1 MDAKTI
7 LTKIA
12 FKFLLFFLFFTTF
25 GLAQSSYSQV
35 SKQVTING
43 TIVDKNTK
51 NLLEFASVAL
61 LTLSDSSLVKGSI
74 TNSKGAFN
82 FKFVNPGI
90 YRLRISFLGYTTIRK
105 IITVQ
110 NTANGIQNMG
120 DFLLEEGKSMM
131 GEVIITPDQPVTIK
145 KDTVEF
151 NADMFQ
157 VEKNAVVE
165 DMLKKLPGVEI
176 DGEGKIKAQGMDVT
190 RVFVDG
196 KPFFGNDPL
205 IATQNL
211 PAEMISKIQVID
223 KKSDQAEFSGV
234 DDGEVEKI
242 INIVTRTGYKQGVFG
257 KSSFGYG
264 SLDRYDAG
272 FMMNKFS
279 GEKQFSV
286 LGMSNN
292 TNAQKFTLDAL
303 NSLNNKKTSTLSS
316 SRSGRNA
323 SAGGAGANRGFS
335 SMTSAGRG
343 MSGNGFSITN
353 AGGANYH
360 NLIGLKLNITG
371 SYFYNSSENHN
382 NTTSLVQTF
391 KGDTSIYKRDTSS
404 TYSKNINHRINMEI
418 AYQFDSLNS
427 IVFKPNISFGI
438 TSTERASSSVTVGE
452 SGFRLNESNNA
463 NRSDGTSL
471 NSASSILYRRK
482 FKNTHATFSINI
494 GGNLKS
500 NNSDAYRKSFIKRYV
515 TKTGL
520 PTIGLTD
527 IYTNNNSSGSGYNV
541 RLSYTQPISIYH
553 SLDLNYYYSRSNN
566 QSSKAAF
573 GYNELDSLYNIPD
586 TTYSNRFNNTF
597 TNQRLGL
604 SFQTKKDKLTYT
616 FGLGVESSQIESRTN
631 LLNRLFDRTHKSL
644 NFSPTASLNYAFT
657 NRRRLSLQYKGTTN
671 EPSIDQLQPI
681 ITDSNSLV
689 TRIGNPDLKSSFTH
703 DIVFSYNDVNPKT
716 FTNKFINIQFSSEQ
730 NSISNNYTNGSSGE
744 QVIMPVNVNGAWD
757 ASTSIGFGK
766 SLAKNKF
773 YISSSGNV
781 RWSNDVNYDRNSA
794 STLTNYNPLDTASSV
809 LNTTKHLVAGY
820 NLQGSMNTKYLMFT
834 LSGKVNYNH
843 VWQAKKT
850 NSPSVYASYN
860 LFGDI
865 KLYLPFDL
873 MLQTDYQINLNSG
886 YSSGFNKN
894 YALWNASA
902 TKELLKSR
910 RAQLKFQIFDILK
923 QNQSIRRNITGR
935 NISDTRSTIL
945 PQYFIFTFVYNF
957 KNFKQVKG
965 ENKQN
970 VGKQNKMM
978 RQSVGNGGGGKN
990 KRGL

>member
-1 MDAKTI
+1 MDVKTI
-7 LTKIA
+7 RTNLTI
-12 FKFLLFFLFFTTF
+12 KFLLLFVFFAVI
-25 GLAQSSYSQV
+25 GLIKSSYSQV
-35 SKQVTING
+35 SKQLTING
-43 TIVDKNTK
+43 TILDSSTK
-51 NLLEFASVAL
+51 KSLEFASVAL

-74 TNSKGAFN
+74 SNTKGIFI
-82 FKFVNPGI
+82 FRFVNPGI
-90 YRLRISFLGYTTIRK
+90 YRLRISFLGYNTIRK
-105 IITVQ
+105 IITIQ
-110 NTANGIQNMG
+110 NTANSSLDLGN
-120 DFLLEEGKSMM
+120 FLLEEGKSMM

-257 KSSFGYG
+257 KSSIGYG

-272 FMMNKFS
+272 VMMNKFS

-303 NSLNNKKTSTLSS
+303 NSLNNKKNSTLSS

-343 MSGNGFSITN
+343 MSGNGISVTN
-353 AGGANYH
+353 AAGANYH
-360 NLIGLKLNITG
+360 NLIGLKLNVTG
-371 SYFYNSSENHN
+371 SYFCNSSENHN

-404 TYSKNINHRINMEI
+404 TYSKNINHRVNMEI

-438 TSTERASSSVTVGE
+438 TSTERASSSVTIGE
-452 SGFRLNESNNA
+452 SGFLLNESNNT

-471 NSASSILYRRK
+471 NSTSSLLYRRK
-482 FKNTHATFSINI
+482 FRNSKATFSINL
-494 GGNLKS
+494 GGSLKS
-500 NNSDAYRKSFIKRYV
+500 NNSDAYRKSFIKRYI
-515 TKTGL
+515 TKTGI
-520 PTIGLTD
+520 PTVGTTD
-527 IYTNNNSSGSGYNV
+527 INTINNSSGSGYNF
-541 RLSYTQPISIYH
+541 RLSFTQPISQYN
-553 SLDLNYYYSRSNN
+553 SLDLNYYYSQSNN

-573 GYNELDSLYNIPD
+573 RYNELDSLYNIPD
-586 TTYSNRFNNTF
+586 TTFSNRFNNTF
-597 TNQRLGL
+597 TNQRLGI
-604 SFQTKKDKLTYT
+604 SFQTKRDKLTYT
-616 FGLGVESSQIESRTN
+616 FGLGVESSQIDSKTT
-631 LLNRLFDRTHKSL
+631 LLNRRFDRTHKSL

-657 NRRRLSLQYKGTTN
+657 NRRRLSIQYKGTTN

-681 ITDSNSLV
+681 ITDSNSLI
-689 TRIGNPDLKSSFTH
+689 TRVGNPDLKSSYTH
-703 DIVFSYNDVNPKT
+703 DLVFSYNDVNPKT
-716 FTNKFINIQFSSEQ
+716 YTNKFINIQFSSEQ

-773 YISSSGNV
+773 YINTSGNV

-794 STLTNYNPLDTASSV
+794 SSLTNYNPLDTASSI
-809 LNTTKHLVAGY
+809 LNTTKHLIAGY

-850 NSPSVYASYN
+850 NAPSVYTSYN

-865 KLYLPFDL
+865 KLYLPWDL
-873 MLQTDYQINLNSG
+873 MLNTDYQINITSG

-923 QNQSIRRNITGR
+923 QNQSVRRSITGR

-965 ENKQN
+965 ENKQSA
-970 VGKQNKMM
+970 GKLNKTL
-978 RQSVGNGGGGKN
+978 RQIGNGGGGGKN
-990 KRGL
+990 KKGI

>member
-1 MDAKTI
+1 MDVKNLLSNI
-7 LTKIA
+7 SL
-12 FKFLLFFLFFTTF
+12 KFLLFLLIFTTV
-25 GLAQSSYSQV
+25 GLIQSSYSQV
-35 SKQVTING
+35 TKQVIING
-43 TIVDKNTK
+43 TVLDNNTK
-51 NLLEFASVAL
+51 KQLEFASVAL

-74 TNSKGAFN
+74 TNSKGAFV

-90 YRLRISFLGYTTIRK
+90 YRLRISFLGYNTIRK
-105 IITVQ
+105 IITVL
-110 NTANGIQNMG
+110 NTTNSIQNLG
-120 DFLLEEGKSMM
+120 DFLLDEGKSMM
-131 GEVIITPDQPVTIK
+131 DEVVITPDQPVTIK

-211 PAEMISKIQVID
+211 PAEMIAKIQVID

-242 INIVTRTGYKQGVFG
+242 INIVTRTGFKQGVFG

-272 FMMNKFS
+272 VMMNKFS

-303 NSLNNKKTSTLSS
+303 NSLNNKRTSTLSGA
-316 SRSGRNA
+316 RSGRNN

-343 MSGNGFSITN
+343 MGGNGISVTN
-353 AGGANYH
+353 AAGANYH

-371 SYFYNSSENHN
+371 SYFYNSSENN
-382 NTTSLVQTF
+382 NNQTSLVQTF

-418 AYQFDSLNS
+418 AYQIDSLNS

-438 TSTERASSSVTVGE
+438 TSSDRASTSITVGE
-452 SGFRLNESNNA
+452 SGARLNESKTA

-471 NSASSILYRRK
+471 NSTSSFLYRRK

-500 NNSDAYRKSFIKRYV
+500 NNSDAYRKSYIKRYV
-515 TKTGL
+515 TKTGI

-527 IYTNNNSSGSGYNV
+527 IYTNNSSSGSGYNV
-541 RLSYTQPISIYH
+541 RLSFTQPISLYQ

-566 QSSKAAF
+566 QSHKDAY

-597 TNQRLGL
+597 INQRIGL
-604 SFQTKKDKLTYT
+604 SFQTKRDKLTYT
-616 FGLGVESSQIESRTN
+616 FGLGMESSQIESKTI

-681 ITDSNSLV
+681 ITDSNSLI
-689 TRIGNPDLKSSFTH
+689 TRVGNPDLKSSFTH
-703 DIVFSYNDVNPKT
+703 DLIFSYNDVNPKT

-757 ASTSIGFGK
+757 ASTNIGFGK

-773 YISSSGNV
+773 YVSSSTNV

-794 STLTNYNPLDTASSV
+794 STLTNYNPLDTAMSV
-809 LNTTKHLVAGY
+809 LNTTKHLIAGY
-820 NLQGSMNTKYLMFT
+820 NLQGSMNTKYMMFT

-850 NSPSVYASYN
+850 NSPSVYTSYN

-865 KLYLPFDL
+865 KLYLPLDL
-873 MLQTDYQINLNSG
+873 MLQTDYQINLNTG

-923 QNQSIRRNITGR
+923 QNQSIRRSITGR

-957 KNFKQVKG
+957 KNFKQAKG
-965 ENKQN
+965 ENKQGL
-970 VGKQNKMM
+970 GKQNNVM
-978 RQSVGNGGGGKN
+978 RQRGGGGGGGKF
-990 KRGL
+990 KKGF